1 MVYFNDLKL
10 FHQSFKLFKMKPDL
24 KSVVKLNLVIRTL
37 SALAIWH
44 LLIRKDFIKRFF
56 TSSCDETFDLMTY
69 KSFFWQTR
77 LILKCLGSIP

>member
-37 SALAIWH
+37 SALTIWH
-44 LLIRKDFIKRFF
+44 LLLEKI
-56 TSSCDETFDLMTY
+56 S
-69 KSFFWQTR
+69 
-77 LILKCLGSIP
+77 